1 MNPFNTVQVEDKIP
15 VNKAIV
21 PKQKAYSSISVW
33 ALLADALTLNTLPK
47 MASDQGL
54 KQPVSNTVP
63 QPRRSPPRA
72 KAIASIASSSS
83 TPSYLNPTQSTT
95 NKAVVAVKPTPAL
108 EPSLRHTYRA
118 RQRSVISN
126 ASISSPSL
134 APNERHQQG
143 FRSPSASITTSTTP
157 ESLYVDF
164 YYLTYVGQIYAAT
177 SSSTIF
183 TTIDFG
189 PR

>member
-1 MNPFNTVQVEDKIP
+1 LNPFNTVQVEDKIP

-126 ASISSPSL
+126 ASISSPSVSDRDGELLMNGIGAMGMIVTPWMHKL

-157 ESLYVDF
+157 ES
-164 YYLTYVGQIYAAT
+164 
-177 SSSTIF
+177 
-183 TTIDFG
+183 
-189 PR
+189 